1 MKYHGCILE
10 FTDERNE
17 ELMRAFREAVRNSSF
32 IDITEISEIIVNM
45 PCSRFWVSEERA
57 MVVVAAL
64 IKGKP
69 VLDAMRPTKR
79 EMFQEIYNRV
89 LALQKQFPK
98 ASMFELVL
106 KAVNSPA
113 PKFYMTPRS
122 AMETIY
128 KIKKG
133 FYEKQERRYSS
144 ANLLSLPTQEHEQD
158 QH

>member
-10 FTDERNE
+10 FTDDRNK
-17 ELMRAFREAVRNSSF
+17 ELMRAFREAIEQSEF
-32 IDITEISEIIVNM
+32 IDIAEISERIVNM

-57 MVVVAAL
+57 IVVVAAML
-64 IKGKP
+64 KGKP
-69 VLDAMRPTKR
+69 VLNAMRPTKR
-79 EMFQEIYNRV
+79 EMFKEIYKRV
-89 LALQKQFPK
+89 IELRKERHD
-98 ASMFELVL
+98 ASLFELVM
-106 KAVNSPA
+106 KVVNSPA

-144 ANLLSLPTQEHEQD
+144 ANLLSLQTQELEQD